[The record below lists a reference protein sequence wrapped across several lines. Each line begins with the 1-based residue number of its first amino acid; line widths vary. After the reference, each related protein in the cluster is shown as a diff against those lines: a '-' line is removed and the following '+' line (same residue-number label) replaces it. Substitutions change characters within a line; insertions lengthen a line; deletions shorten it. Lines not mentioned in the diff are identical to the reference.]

1 MDGRQMHN
9 GTPTKHQQDTFP
21 MDCTRP
27 YGFQMAGGR
36 EHSILAIEGRYRCPH
51 CRRLDTAE
59 MSDKGISRR

>member
-9 GTPTKHQQDTFP
+9 EMPARYPQGTFSIDH
-21 MDCTRP
+21 TRP

-36 EHSILAIEGRYRCPH
+36 EHSILAVEGHYRCPH

-59 MSDKGISRR
+59 LSDTNFSRR

>member
-9 GTPTKHQQDTFP
+9 EMSERHPQGIFP
-21 MDCTRP
+21 IDHTRP

-36 EHSILAIEGRYRCPH
+36 EHSILAIEGHYRCPH

-59 MSDKGISRR
+59 ISDANLSRR

>member
-9 GTPTKHQQDTFP
+9 ETPTKHQQGTFP
-21 MDCTRP
+21 MDRTQP

-36 EHSILAIEGRYRCPH
+36 EHSILAIEGHYRCPH

-59 MSDKGISRR
+59 LSDKGISRR